1 MNSIS
6 ETLSTVAVT
15 SLRSL
20 GSSQTRLLEVGLAKA
35 CIGLAEV
42 FLGSVGVSVK
52 LLEGVNGFLE
62 SLTELVSTVK
72 SLEILG
78 AGGVISSLGLTV
90 AFSLGGVASLGS
102 AVALSLGG
110 IASLGSAVAL
120 SLGAIASLGSAVAL
134 SLGAIALASSAVGS
148 LGSTVALSLG
158 TITSLRTAIA
168 FLGGTVAL
176 SLGTIA
182 SLRTAIAFLGGT
194 VALSLGTIASL
205 GTAIAFLGGTAIA
218 SLGTGATSL
227 GTIASLGTAIAFFGG
242 TIASL
247 GTWATSLETLGTGAT
262 SLGSTILLGSVGS
275 VGSLVTMTMTN
286 KMISESNFVGSGRVM
301 IKVDRGVS
309 ILSLDFSDNLGSSLF
324 SNFFVNN
331 FSFLSGLFNSDFFG
345 GSFLLLSFV

>member
-120 SLGAIASLGSAVAL
+120 SLGAIA
-134 SLGAIALASSAVGS
+134 LASSAVGS
-148 LGSTVALSLG
+148 LGS
-158 TITSLRTAIA
+158 
-168 FLGGTVAL
+168 
-176 SLGTIA
+176 
-182 SLRTAIAFLGGT
+182 T

-275 VGSLVTMTMTN
+275 VGSLVTMTMTMK

>member
-158 TITSLRTAIA
+158 TI
-168 FLGGTVAL
+168 
-176 SLGTIA
+176 A
-182 SLRTAIAFLGGT
+182 SLR
-194 VALSLGTIASL
+194 
-205 GTAIAFLGGTAIA
+205 TAIAFLGGTAIA

-275 VGSLVTMTMTN
+275 VGSLVTMTMTMK

>member
-182 SLRTAIAFLGGT
+182 SL
-194 VALSLGTIASL
+194 

-227 GTIASLGTAIAFFGG
+227 GTIASLGTAIAFFRG

-247 GTWATSLETLGTGAT
+247 GTGATSLETLGTGAT
-262 SLGSTILLGSVGS
+262 SLGSTILLGS

>member
-158 TITSLRTAIA
+158 TI
-168 FLGGTVAL
+168 
-176 SLGTIA
+176 A

-227 GTIASLGTAIAFFGG
+227 GTIASLGTAIAFFRG

-247 GTWATSLETLGTGAT
+247 GTGATSLETLGTGAT

>member
-158 TITSLRTAIA
+158 TI
-168 FLGGTVAL
+168 
-176 SLGTIA
+176 A

-275 VGSLVTMTMTN
+275 VGSLVTMTMTMK